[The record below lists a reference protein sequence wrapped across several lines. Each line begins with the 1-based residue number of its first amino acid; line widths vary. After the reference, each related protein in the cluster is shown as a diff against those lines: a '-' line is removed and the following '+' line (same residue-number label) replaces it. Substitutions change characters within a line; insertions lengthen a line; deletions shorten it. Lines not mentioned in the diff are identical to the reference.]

1 VIKEIP
7 ELLAHRVFWESKVK
21 KVILVPQVPME
32 QMEMTEPLA
41 RLVQP
46 ELMVPKESKVFK
58 VPMVLMEQ
66 TEMTEQPE
74 QLVFRESKV

>member
-1 VIKEIP
+1 VT
-7 ELLAHRVFWESKVK
+7 RESKVFRVK
-21 KVILVPQVPME
+21 KVILVPLVLMG

-46 ELMVPKESKVFK
+46 ELMAPKESKVFK